1 MNQYLRRAVKTA
13 DFWIEWISTFILV
26 AGVALTSWDITPWN
40 MWLGLIA
47 NAAWSYLSV
56 RWRQWSLLVISIVIC
71 SLYVGGLIRYY

>member
-1 MNQYLRRAVKTA
+1 MNQYLRRAVKTT